1 MKATVVQHPANKCLT
16 CFKIG
21 FSLYF
26 VKVSS
31 SPRLQ
36 AVILVVQVKSKS
48 TDHQVMKIRNK
59 LTFNSEIYN
68 IYFMLPTGIEK
79 SVVVKLLRA
88 EYERR
93 SKLMPLSWFN
103 TIQLPLENVYT
114 RLKIVSRRKA
124 DFQVENVEVDMYD
137 IFKAPGK
144 GVLMPVEGSPSIFS
158 AFENPYTELK
168 NFQPRKFG
176 IQVKNDEVDMY
187 EIFKDLKKGEDVMTL
202 VEGSPGIGKTTFCLK
217 LAYDWARETVPTNSS
232 FPKLEF
238 VLLLKCRDIDKDI
251 MEAIKEQLLPED
263 MKEETWAKFSEFIKD
278 IHNQE
283 KILIILDGLDELPE
297 KSQHFVDKL
306 LRRRILPFCYIL
318 VTSRQEK
325 GIDVRKNFEF
335 DLLLEIKGFTEDDA
349 YCYIKKHFQNVGPK
363 HSSKGETL
371 AKEVKENTL
380 LNALRNNPLNLLLLC
395 VIYEDYDG
403 KLPTSRTELYQVIV
417 RCLLRRYCAKHSLV
431 VPEDNTLEKRFDE
444 DILALGELAWTC
456 LLNDRQSFREEELA
470 EREVR
475 NKNLVARKIGL
486 LYKEERLKR
495 ILRSQYE
502 YWFLHK
508 TFQEYLAAAFI
519 TQKLL
524 SEEVNVFEFT
534 TFDDLVQKYPQV
546 FLFVS
551 GMLGEKATELFNQI
565 GEELKKRGDWDW
577 NQCSEQESRFFLE
590 SFSETGH
597 AEQMAT
603 SLCRVMPF
611 PEEVFLGDDG
621 DTGFPFAEVLI
632 ACGSFLNL
640 QTPVQLEACFDMDES
655 ECDVQIR
662 CIESLSKL
670 TSVSLKTSYPPLNS
684 READRIRK
692 WLSVSKSLL
701 EFTFKLRQGDVNSDV
716 PVLLCNGLASCKTL
730 RKIKFSVSGA
740 ITEACINAIETGLSP
755 DTPLTSA
762 VILEIYGP
770 ISFSAIHALH
780 KLLTNKSLISLS
792 LQICGD
798 VTDVLAGAV
807 SEALARQTVLKFI
820 DLCLGGKLSSAGAS
834 SLRQGLLKNS
844 SLNHIKVVGYGER
857 PDNWQSVVETL
868 YSTEKSPVSCAFHPN
883 TLDNIGHDDV
893 GLVLAE
899 KALVPKQDLTVNVW
913 GKLSCEGADALC
925 EILIRSSPA
934 FKLLTLNVHGN
945 VTEDVANSVARCLKR
960 CNILF
965 LLSINIWG
973 SLTPEGETIL
983 SELSKSNL
991 CVHLAS
997 EESNQVLDISIENP
1011 AASRA
1016 FFTKVKDTRKEK
1028 ISLTVSNISGEIRE
1042 WTHHLADALAENRS
1056 LTSINLTVNSC
1067 LTDGLGE
1074 CLLQSAS
1081 IKCLSLAINS
1091 SIKRGLLCKL
1101 GACFAKMAFLTSL
1114 SLEIN
1119 DYSDEKDCSIRNEL
1133 KNVLLSIKSLSTL
1146 SVAVHDD
1153 NVLSFWN
1160 GVLDDYLQECTSLT
1174 KLSYSGDTPSFGD
1187 GLAVTTSLKTL
1198 NITLNVDFPTWG
1210 DYNKDRLKSLIEGLS
1225 LNGSLTTLTV
1235 TVSLTLMDALEVDSL
1250 GDMTLKEGLSENR
1263 SITTFNLTINEFGE
1277 GISDIDKTFIA
1288 LQVFEGLAQNTTIT
1302 TFNLTLNSSREVSDD
1317 WLPWLCNAVN
1327 KNSSLTTLKLKVNNR
1342 CATCESRLY
1351 DFRKLLSESRSLSI
1365 LELEVSFYGK
1375 ENEAQRF
1382 YSEAECN

>member
-1 MKATVVQHPANKCLT
+1 
-16 CFKIG
+16 
-21 FSLYF
+21 
-26 VKVSS
+26 
-31 SPRLQ
+31 
-36 AVILVVQVKSKS
+36 
-48 TDHQVMKIRNK
+48 MKIRNK

-68 IYFMLPTGIEK
+68 IYFMLPTGTKK

-124 DFQVENVEVDMYD
+124 DFELENVEVDMYD
-137 IFKAPGK
+137 
-144 GVLMPVEGSPSIFS
+144 
-158 AFENPYTELK
+158 
-168 NFQPRKFG
+168 
-176 IQVKNDEVDMY
+176 
-187 EIFKDLKKGEDVMTL
+187 IFKDLKKGEDVMTL

-217 LAYDWARETVPTNSS
+217 LAYDWARQTVPANSS
-232 FPKLEF
+232 FPKLQF

-263 MKEETWAKFSEFIKD
+263 MKGGTWTKFSEFIKD
-278 IHNQE
+278 IHVQE

-297 KSQHFVDKL
+297 RSQHFVDKL
-306 LRRRILPFCYIL
+306 LLRRILPFCYIL

-363 HSSKGETL
+363 HRSKGEML

-417 RCLLRRYCAKHSLV
+417 QCLLRRYCAKHSLV

-456 LLNDRQSFREEELA
+456 LLNDRKSFREEELA

-475 NKNLVARKIGL
+475 NKNLVARKMGL

-603 SLCRVMPF
+603 SLCGVMPF
-611 PEEVFLGDDG
+611 PEEVFLSKGD
-621 DTGFPFAEVLI
+621 DTGFPFAEFLL
-632 ACGSFLNL
+632 ACKSFSNL
-640 QTPVQLEACFDMDES
+640 QTPVQLEASFDVNERKR
-655 ECDVQIR
+655 DVMIR
-662 CIESLSKL
+662 WIESLSKL
-670 TSVSLKTSYPPLNS
+670 TSVSLEYSDPSLNS
-684 READRIRK
+684 READHLRK

-701 EFTFKLRQGDVNSDV
+701 EFTFKSPYGEVNRDV
-716 PVLLCNGLASCKTL
+716 PVLLCNGLASCKSL
-730 RKIKFSVSGA
+730 RKIKFSVCGDIS
-740 ITEACINAIETGLSP
+740 EAYISAIESGLSP

-762 VILEIYGP
+762 VILEIYGSM
-770 ISFSAIHALH
+770 SFSAIQALH
-780 KLLTNKSLISLS
+780 KLLSNKSLKSLS
-792 LQICGD
+792 LDIFGD
-798 VTDVLAGAV
+798 VKDLLAGAI
-807 SEALARQTVLKFI
+807 SEALARQTVLKSI
-820 DLCLGGKLSSAGAS
+820 YLCLGGKLSSAGAS
-834 SLRQGLLKNS
+834 SLKKGLLKNR
-844 SLNHIKVVGYGER
+844 SLNYFKVVVYGEL

-868 YSTEKSPVSCAFHPN
+868 YSTKKYPVSCAFHPN
-883 TLDNIGHDDV
+883 TLDNIGHNDV

-899 KALVPKQDLTVNVW
+899 NALVPKQHLTVNVW
-913 GKLSCEGADALC
+913 GKLSCEGAEALC
-925 EILIRSSPA
+925 EVLIHSSLA
-934 FKLLTLNVHGN
+934 FKPLTLNVHGN

-960 CNILF
+960 CNIPF
-965 LLSINIWG
+965 SFSINIWG
-973 SLTPEGETIL
+973 NLTPEGETIL
-983 SELSKSNL
+983 SEFSKSNL
-991 CVHLAS
+991 CIHFNVHHVYLAS

-1016 FFTKVKDTRKEK
+1016 FFAKVKETRKEK
-1028 ISLTVSNISGEIRE
+1028 VSLTINNNSGEIRE
-1042 WTHHLADALAENRS
+1042 WTHHLADALAENTS
-1056 LTSINLTVNSC
+1056 LSSINLTVNSC

-1074 CLLQSAS
+1074 CLLQSTS
-1081 IKCLSLAINS
+1081 IKSLSLTINS

-1101 GACFAKMAFLTSL
+1101 GACFAKMAFLTTL
-1114 SLEIN
+1114 SLQIN
-1119 DYSDEKDCSIRNEL
+1119 DYSNEKDFFIGNEL
-1133 KNVLLSIKSLSTL
+1133 KNVLVSIKSLSTL
-1146 SVAVHDD
+1146 SVAVHGRSME
-1153 NVLSFWN
+1153 SFWN
-1160 GVLDDYLQECTSLT
+1160 SVLDDCLQECTSLNN
-1174 KLSYSGDTPSFGD
+1174 LSCAGDRPCFRY

-1198 NITLNVDFPTWG
+1198 NITFNVDFNLWIHYEG
-1210 DYNKDRLKSLIEGLS
+1210 SLASFSNGLLS
-1225 LNGSLTTLTV
+1225 NGSLTTLTV
-1235 TVSLTLMDALEVDSL
+1235 TVSLTLMDALEVNSL
-1250 GDMTLKEGLSENR
+1250 GDMTLREGLSQNR

-1277 GISDIDKTFIA
+1277 GVSDIDKIFIA

-1302 TFNLTLNSSREVSDD
+1302 TFNLTLNSSREVSDY

-1327 KNSSLTTLKLKVNNR
+1327 NNSSLTTLKLKVNNH
-1342 CATCESRLY
+1342 CATGESRLY
-1351 DFRKLLSESRSLSI
+1351 DFRKLLSESRALSI

>member
-1 MKATVVQHPANKCLT
+1 M
-16 CFKIG
+16 
-21 FSLYF
+21 
-26 VKVSS
+26 
-31 SPRLQ
+31 
-36 AVILVVQVKSKS
+36 
-48 TDHQVMKIRNK
+48 
-59 LTFNSEIYN
+59 
-68 IYFMLPTGIEK
+68 
-79 SVVVKLLRA
+79 VVVKLLKK
-88 EYERR
+88 EYNRR
-93 SKLMPLSWFN
+93 SHLRPLLWDS
-103 TIQLPLENVYT
+103 TIQLPIEQVYT
-114 RLKIVSRRKA
+114 RLKIVSRGKLA
-124 DFQVENVEVDMYD
+124 SQIKDDDVKVFD
-137 IFKAPGK
+137 IFKVPD
-144 GVLMPVEGSPSIFS
+144 I
-158 AFENPYTELK
+158 
-168 NFQPRKFG
+168 
-176 IQVKNDEVDMY
+176 
-187 EIFKDLKKGEDVMTL
+187 GEDVMTI

-217 LAYDWARETVPTNSS
+217 LAYDWAHGNIPSECS
-232 FPKLEF
+232 FPKFEF
-238 VLLLKCRDIDKDI
+238 VFLLKCRDIDGDI
-251 MEAIKEQLLPED
+251 MEAISEQLLPRD
-263 MKEETWAKFSEFIKD
+263 MEKSVEKLLHLMKD
-278 IHNQE
+278 IRNQE
-283 KILIILDGLDELPE
+283 RLILIILDGLDELPE
-297 KSQHFVDKL
+297 QSRHHVDEL
-306 LRRRILPFCYIL
+306 LHRRILPFCYVL
-318 VTSRQEK
+318 ATTRQER
-325 GIDVRKNFEF
+325 GIEARNTFVF
-335 DLLLEIKGFTEDDA
+335 DIYLEIKGYTKSDA
-349 YCYIKKHFQNVGPK
+349 ISYVRRHFETIGQSP
-363 HSSKGETL
+363 KGERL
-371 AKEVKENTL
+371 IQEMEQNTML
-380 LNALRNNPLNLLLLC
+380 HALRNNPLNLLLLC
-395 VIYEDYDG
+395 VIFEDHDG
-403 KLPTSRTELYQVIV
+403 ELPTSRTELYEVIV
-417 RCLLRRYCAKHSLV
+417 QCLLRRYCAKHSLA
-431 VPEDNTLEKRFDE
+431 VPKEPTTLQKRFEE
-444 DILALGELAWTC
+444 DVFALGQLAWTC
-456 LLNDRQSFREEELA
+456 LVNDRQSFPEGELA

-486 LYKEERLKR
+486 LYKEESLKR
-495 ILRSQYE
+495 ICPQHE

-519 TQKLL
+519 TYKLL
-524 SEEVNVFEFT
+524 NEEVNVFEFT
-534 TFDDLVQKYPQV
+534 TFDDLVGKYPQV

-551 GMLGEKATELFNQI
+551 GMLGEKATKLFNQI
-565 GEELKKRGDWDW
+565 GEELKKREDWGWDW
-577 NQCSEQESRFFLE
+577 NECSEQESRFFLE
-590 SFSETGH
+590 SFSETGY

-603 SLCRVMPF
+603 SLCGVMPF
-611 PEEVFLGDDG
+611 PEEVFLSEGD

-632 ACGSFLNL
+632 ACKSFSNL
-640 QTPVQLEACFDMDES
+640 QTPVQLEASFDMNER
-655 ECDVQIR
+655 ERDVKIR

-670 TSVSLKTSYPPLNS
+670 TSVSLKSSYPPLNS

-899 KALVPKQDLTVNVW
+899 KALVPKQHLTVNVW
-913 GKLSCEGADALC
+913 GRLSREGADALC
-925 EILIRSSPA
+925 EVLIRSSPA

-945 VTEDVANSVARCLKR
+945 VTEDVANCVARCLKR
-960 CNILF
+960 CSILF
-965 LLSINIWG
+965 SFSINIWG
-973 SLTPEGETIL
+973 NLTPEGETIL

-991 CVHLAS
+991 RVHFNVHHVHLAS

-1016 FFTKVKDTRKEK
+1016 FFAKVKETRKEK
-1028 ISLTVSNISGEIRE
+1028 VSLTINNNSGEIRE
-1042 WTHHLADALAENRS
+1042 WTHHLADALAENTS

-1074 CLLQSAS
+1074 CLLQSTS
-1081 IKCLSLAINS
+1081 IKSLSLTINS
-1091 SIKRGLLCKL
+1091 SIIRGLLCKL
-1101 GACFAKMAFLTSL
+1101 GACFAEMAFLTTL
-1114 SLEIN
+1114 SLQIN
-1119 DYSDEKDCSIRNEL
+1119 DYSDKKDFFSGNEL
-1133 KNVLLSIKSLSTL
+1133 KNVLVSIKSLSTL
-1146 SVAVHDD
+1146 SVAVHGSSLDP
-1153 NVLSFWN
+1153 FWN
-1160 GVLDDYLQECTSLT
+1160 RVLDDCLQECTSLNN
-1174 KLSYSGDTPSFGD
+1174 LSCAGDMPYFGD

-1198 NITLNVDFPTWG
+1198 NITINVDFHLWG
-1210 DYNKDRLKSLIEGLS
+1210 YDVDHLTDFSKGLLS
-1225 LNGSLTTLTV
+1225 NGSLTTLTV

-1327 KNSSLTTLKLKVNNR
+1327 KNSSLTTLRLKVNYH
-1342 CATCESRLY
+1342 CATGESELY
-1351 DFRKLLSESRSLSI
+1351 DFSKLLSESRSLSI

>member
-1 MKATVVQHPANKCLT
+1 
-16 CFKIG
+16 
-21 FSLYF
+21 
-26 VKVSS
+26 
-31 SPRLQ
+31 
-36 AVILVVQVKSKS
+36 
-48 TDHQVMKIRNK
+48 MKIRNK

-68 IYFMLPTGIEK
+68 IYFMLPTGTEK

-103 TIQLPLENVYT
+103 IIQLPLENVYT

-124 DFQVENVEVDMYD
+124 DFELENVEVDMYD
-137 IFKAPGK
+137 
-144 GVLMPVEGSPSIFS
+144 
-158 AFENPYTELK
+158 
-168 NFQPRKFG
+168 
-176 IQVKNDEVDMY
+176 
-187 EIFKDLKKGEDVMTL
+187 IFKDLKKGEDVMTL

-263 MKEETWAKFSEFIKD
+263 MKGGTWTKFSEFIKD
-278 IHNQE
+278 IHVQE
-283 KILIILDGLDELPE
+283 KVLIILDGLDELPE
-297 KSQHFVDKL
+297 RSQHFVDKL
-306 LRRRILPFCYIL
+306 LLRRILPFCYIL

-417 RCLLRRYCAKHSLV
+417 QCLLRRYCAKHSLV

-456 LLNDRQSFREEELA
+456 LLNDRKSFREEELA

-603 SLCRVMPF
+603 SLCGVMPF
-611 PEEVFLGDDG
+611 PEEVFLSEGD

-632 ACGSFLNL
+632 ACKSFSNL
-640 QTPVQLEACFDMDES
+640 QTPVQLEASFDMNER
-655 ECDVQIR
+655 ERDVKIR

-670 TSVSLKTSYPPLNS
+670 TSVSLKSSYPPLNS
-684 READRIRK
+684 READHLRK
-692 WLSVSKSLL
+692 WLSVSESLL
-701 EFTFKLRQGDVNSDV
+701 EFTFKSRWDEKIGDV
-716 PVLLCNGLASCKTL
+716 PVLLCSGLASCKTL
-730 RKIKFSVSGA
+730 RKIKFSVSGD
-740 ITEACINAIETGLSP
+740 ISEAYINAIETGLSP

-762 VILEIYGP
+762 VILEIYG
-770 ISFSAIHALH
+770 SMRFSAIQALH
-780 KLLTNKSLISLS
+780 KVLTNKSLISLS

-798 VTDVLAGAV
+798 VQDLLAGAV
-807 SEALARQTVLKFI
+807 SEALARQTVLKSI
-820 DLCLGGKLSSAGAS
+820 DLCFGGKLSSVGAI
-834 SLRQGLLKNS
+834 LLQKGLLKNS
-844 SLNHIKVVGYGER
+844 SLNYIKVVVCGEL

-868 YSTEKSPVSCAFHPN
+868 YSTMKSPVSCAFYPN
-883 TLDNIGHDDV
+883 TLDNIGHNDV

-899 KALVPKQDLTVNVW
+899 KALAPKQYLTVNVW
-913 GKLSCEGADALC
+913 RKLSCEGADALS
-925 EILIRSSPA
+925 EVLKSSALA
-934 FKLLTLNVHGN
+934 FKFLTLNVHGN
-945 VTEDVANSVARCLKR
+945 VTEDVANSVAGCLKH
-960 CNILF
+960 CKILF
-965 LLSINIWG
+965 LFSINIWG

-983 SELSKSNL
+983 SELSESNL
-991 CVHLAS
+991 HVYLVS

-1016 FFTKVKDTRKEK
+1016 FFAKVKETRKK
-1028 ISLTVSNISGEIRE
+1028 KVSLTINNNSGEVRE
-1042 WTHHLADALAENRS
+1042 WTHHLADALAENTS

-1074 CLLQSAS
+1074 CLLQSTS
-1081 IKCLSLAINS
+1081 IKSLSLTINS
-1091 SIKRGLLCKL
+1091 SIIRGMLCKL
-1101 GACFAKMAFLTSL
+1101 GACLAKMAFLTTL
-1114 SLEIN
+1114 SLQIN
-1119 DYSDEKDCSIRNEL
+1119 DYSDEKDFFIPNEL
-1133 KNVLLSIKSLSTL
+1133 KNVLVSIKSLSTL
-1146 SVAVHDD
+1146 SVAVHANTSMD
-1153 NVLSFWN
+1153 LLWN
-1160 GVLDDYLQECTSLT
+1160 RVLDDCLLECASLSN
-1174 KLSYSGDTPSFGD
+1174 LSCAGYIPYFGD

-1198 NITLNVDFPTWG
+1198 NITFNVSC
-1210 DYNKDRLKSLIEGLS
+1210 SLWSCYEDDLTGFIEGLLS
-1225 LNGSLTTLTV
+1225 NGSLTTLTV

-1250 GDMTLKEGLSENR
+1250 DDNHMTLNEGLSKNR

-1277 GISDIDKTFIA
+1277 GISDIDEIFTA

-1302 TFNLTLNSSREVSDD
+1302 IFDLTLNSSRKVQSDY
-1317 WLPWLCNAVN
+1317 WLPDLCDAVN
-1327 KNSSLTTLKLKVNNR
+1327 KNSSLTTLRLKVNYH
-1342 CATCESRLY
+1342 CATSESQLY
-1351 DFRKLLSESRSLSI
+1351 DFSKLLSERRSLSI
-1365 LELEVSFYGK
+1365 FELEVSFYGK

-1382 YSEAECN
+1382 YSVAEFN